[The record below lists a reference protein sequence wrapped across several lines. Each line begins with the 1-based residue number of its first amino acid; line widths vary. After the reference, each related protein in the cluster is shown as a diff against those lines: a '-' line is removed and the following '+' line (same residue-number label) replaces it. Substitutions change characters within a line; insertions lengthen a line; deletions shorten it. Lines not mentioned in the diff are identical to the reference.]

1 VITHL
6 GGEME
11 VFTAE
16 AEAEAVMFILMQILA
31 MVVMVETVL
40 KVA

>member
-1 VITHL
+1 
-6 GGEME
+6 ME